1 MPDYAIPYLQMYTYT
16 SEERQRRLD
25 LLSDYR
31 PGYVSRDLLDAL
43 FYHDEDSTEE
53 DIEQMEGW
61 RRRRYYPWYQWMMK
75 WGYPPGW
82 VAGRGKPFLAASGLK
97 LMTDPLKVLRAQL
110 ESMPIEQEEDDF
122 ANGND
127 ILQIFGGMENK
138 EAQLKDGEAEPISP
152 TSSDMSL
159 DDESAPDETEIITP
173 AAIPI
178 LPPPPPPNDRPPL
191 PSSPPLPPPPSE
203 LPPPPSSPPPPPPPD
218 EPPAPPRQDEYPQ
231 PRRWAY
237 YDTDL
242 FNSDRLQAF
251 TTARPLPLGF

>member
-82 VAGRGKPFLAASGLK
+82 VAGRGKSN
-97 LMTDPLKVLRAQL
+97 LRR
-110 ESMPIEQEEDDF
+110 PV
-122 ANGND
+122 
-127 ILQIFGGMENK
+127 
-138 EAQLKDGEAEPISP
+138 
-152 TSSDMSL
+152 SS
-159 DDESAPDETEIITP
+159 
-173 AAIPI
+173 
-178 LPPPPPPNDRPPL
+178 
-191 PSSPPLPPPPSE
+191 
-203 LPPPPSSPPPPPPPD
+203 
-218 EPPAPPRQDEYPQ
+218 
-231 PRRWAY
+231 
-237 YDTDL
+237 
-242 FNSDRLQAF
+242 
-251 TTARPLPLGF
+251 